1 MDESGRKK
9 DKIVVA
15 PMHVMGEGRELS
27 DRSCTIKLLVD
38 GKIIIGKKMIPT
50 IVVKQIDK
58 WTQSG

>member
-1 MDESGRKK
+1 MDESGLKK

-38 GKIIIGKKMIPT
+38 GKIIIGNGRG
-50 IVVKQIDK
+50 
-58 WTQSG
+58 QSPVPPGT

>member
-1 MDESGRKK
+1 MDESGCKK

-38 GKIIIGKKMIPT
+38 GKIIIGKK
-50 IVVKQIDK
+50 
-58 WTQSG
+58 